1 MIKNI
6 IFDFGDIFINLDK
19 PATIREF
26 TKKFG
31 AFDVTPEMDHI
42 NKEYEKGLVTSK
54 EFVDYYLR
62 YFPTLSKEDI
72 INAWNAILLDFP
84 EYRLEFIEKLAAE
97 KKYRLFLLS
106 NTNDIHIKY
115 VEKTMLPERYQR
127 FKKCFEQ
134 FYLSHEINFRKPD
147 SDIYEFVLNQ
157 NNLVPEESLFI
168 DDTEENTISASKL
181 GINTWNLIPNKDE
194 ITNLFKQK
202 FNF

>member
-147 SDIYEFVLNQ
+147 SDIYDFVLNQ

>member
-157 NNLVPEESLFI
+157 NNLVPKKSLFI
-168 DDTEENTISASKL
+168 DDTEDNTISASKL

>member
-72 INAWNAILLDFP
+72 MNAWNAILLDFP

-181 GINTWNLIPNKDE
+181 GIHTWNLIPNKDE